1 METAVITLTG
11 DSQYVNMTM
20 HDNFTGEDLCWLL
33 PVGSARELGQQL
45 LEFSDAM
52 MAR

>member
-33 PVGSARELGQQL
+33 PRWSAEELGHKL
-45 LEFSDAM
+45 LEFVNSV
-52 MAR
+52 R